1 MSPAP
6 PEPIY
11 FDYNATTPLDPRIQ
25 ELMARSVDPASGLWA
40 NPSSIHSLGRW
51 ARHALDEARD
61 SVAGVL
67 HCRPGEIV
75 FTSGGTE
82 ANNLAVL
89 GAARHRR
96 ASGRHLLCS
105 SIEHPAVLQCFKH
118 LASREGFELDLL
130 PVDSAGVVDP
140 DTVRRALRSET
151 ILVSV
156 MAANNETGALQP
168 IREIGQICRASG
180 VLFHTDAVQWFG
192 KENFNDIDSFNAD
205 LVTFCAH
212 KLHGPRGAGFL
223 YVRSPLPLEP
233 LLLGGSHEHDRR
245 AGTENLPAILGLA
258 DCVNRFVREPVFV
271 EADLKP
277 LRSRLESVLEMMPG
291 VHVRSVAPERLSN
304 TVAFTVD
311 GTDSVS
317 LLANLDLAGVCA
329 SSGSACASGALEPS
343 HVLRAMG
350 LSASEAA
357 SLIRF
362 SLGRTTTLARVE
374 AVCRLLPGVVSQAR
388 GY

>member
-1 MSPAP
+1 MTPPP

-11 FDYNATTPLDPRIQ
+11 FDYNATTPLDRGIQ
-25 ELMARSVDPASGLWA
+25 ELMTRCVDPASGLWA
-40 NPSSIHSLGRW
+40 NPSSIHSLGRL
-51 ARHALDEARD
+51 ARHALDEARE

-89 GAARHRR
+89 GAARQRR
-96 ASGRHLLCS
+96 AQGRHLLCS
-105 SIEHPAVLQCFKH
+105 SIEHPAVLQCFNY
-118 LASREGFELDLL
+118 LARREGFELDLL

-140 DTVRRALRSET
+140 DSVRKALRPET

-168 IREIGQICRASG
+168 VREIGQICRSTG

-192 KENFNDIDSFNAD
+192 KEDFKHIATFNAD

-233 LLLGGSHEHDRR
+233 VVLGGSHENDRR

-258 DCVNRFVREPVFV
+258 DCVTRFLQAPVF
-271 EADLKP
+271 AANSLLP
-277 LRSRLESVLEMMPG
+277 FRSRLECVLETLPG
-291 VHVRSVAPERLSN
+291 VQLRSVAPERLSN
-304 TVAFTVD
+304 TVAFTVE
-311 GTDSVS
+311 GADSIS

-343 HVLRAMG
+343 HVLRSMG
-350 LSASEAA
+350 LSAAEAS

-362 SLGRTTTLARVE
+362 SFGRTTTSEEVD
-374 AVCRLLPGVVSQAR
+374 AVCNLLPGVVAQAR